1 MWTESSQVPDFWDL
15 LDALRQQQ
23 ESQKQGQ
30 MTEKEQQQWTQSV
43 SVILNST
50 QEMAQHLRMATS
62 NQPDK

>member
-30 MTEKEQQQWTQSV
+30 MTEKEQQ
-43 SVILNST
+43 
-50 QEMAQHLRMATS
+50 
-62 NQPDK
+62 